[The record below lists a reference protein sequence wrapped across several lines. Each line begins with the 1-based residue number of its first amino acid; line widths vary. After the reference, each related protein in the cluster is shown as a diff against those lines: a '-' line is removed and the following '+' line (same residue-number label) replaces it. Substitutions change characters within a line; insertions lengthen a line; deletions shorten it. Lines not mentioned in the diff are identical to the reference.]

1 MTLRHT
7 SIRTRMF
14 LLVSVPLLA
23 LIAIYAYAVVGQF
36 GTAVGLANAGK
47 VSGTTITPISDAMV
61 ALNAERNGAVLYLAT
76 RSSQSA
82 TAYRQ
87 EQAATD
93 RQFRTVE
100 TITRLGPVT
109 ANATPL
115 ERAAAATFV
124 KDGKGKLQAL
134 RTEVTSGGISRTVAI
149 NEYSAIMADG
159 LRVGE
164 QAIQQTYVSQS
175 LATTARQEVNL
186 YTAEMLV
193 LEENA
198 IYSGDVAAGHLPA
211 ADQKEFAQ
219 LAAVRQYLV
228 ADAVPQLDAEAGGLL
243 RQEVPASL
251 TAALTS
257 QENAIINAPANA
269 TGSVKPPVPLTV
281 WQPTAVAYASH
292 LEVVLTKSPA
302 WIQSQVTSSARQ
314 ALTTFIVAAS
324 VGLLAVIASI
334 VFSFLMG
341 RRLLRRLDALRQSAL
356 ELARERL
363 PSVMARLRDGDPVD
377 VDAEAP
383 PIEAGPDEIDQVR
396 EAFNTVHR
404 AAVEAAVDE
413 ANLRRGVSQVFRNLA
428 RRNQALLHRQLGL
441 LDSMERR
448 AEEPEQLED
457 LFRIDHLT
465 TRMRRHAEGLIVLS
479 GDSPGRGWSR
489 PVPFIDVLRAAVSEV
504 EDYTRIRVEVRSKAA
519 LAGPAV
525 ADVVH
530 LLAELIENA
539 TVFSPPNTMVR
550 VQGELVGRGFAVEIE
565 DRGLGIGEE
574 RLEEINRD
582 LTGLPAFDLAGS
594 DRLGLF
600 ITGRLAH
607 RHGIKVSLRS
617 SVYGGTSAVVII
629 PTSLVVADDA
639 VAAAPALAAGV
650 RTLQPAVAAAALSS
664 GNGHAGNGHAD
675 TGYAGNGYAGNGLS
689 GSEHAAHELAGN
701 DFAGNGHPGNGHAG
715 NGHAENGHPDNGF
728 AGNGLL
734 STEPGSTAHLITEPA
749 GDALLS
755 TGPASNAHLTTES
768 PGDAHLSTGPADEGL
783 LGDGPAGN
791 GHGASAEPRRPRH
804 AAGPR
809 VAIRPEDTQPFQTGS
824 SGAPADSGW
833 WSRSTLAS
841 RQAADSIQ
849 AGQAVAGAIELV
861 PGPEADPVAGQP
873 DGGEPDSGQ
882 PDGGLPVR
890 VRQAALAPQ
899 LRDRDPADS
908 GEIEAPAPAEAFRST
923 MSAMQS
929 GWERARSVAGTPSAD
944 ASPDATASADQN
956 PADSGE

>member
-23 LIAIYAYAVVGQF
+23 LIAIYAYAVAGQF
-36 GTAVGLANAGK
+36 STAVGLANAGK
-47 VSGTTITPISDAMV
+47 VSGTTITPVSDAMV
-61 ALNAERNGAVLYLAT
+61 ALNAERSGAVLYLLT
-76 RSSQSA
+76 RSSQA
-82 TAYRQ
+82 AAAYQ
-87 EQAATD
+87 NEQAATN
-93 RQFRTVE
+93 RQFRSVE
-100 TITRLGPVT
+100 TITKSGPVT

-115 ERAAAATFV
+115 EKAAAAAFV
-124 KDGKGKLQAL
+124 QDGKGRLQAL
-134 RTEVTSGGISRTVAI
+134 RSEVAGGGISRTAAI
-149 NEYSAIMADG
+149 DAYSAIMGDG

-186 YTAEMLV
+186 YAAETIV
-193 LEENA
+193 LQENDV
-198 IYSGDVAAGHLPA
+198 YSGDVAAGHMPA
-211 ADQKEFAQ
+211 SDQKDFAQ
-219 LAAVRQYLV
+219 LVALRRYLV
-228 ADAVPQLDAEAGGLL
+228 GNAVPQLDAEAGGLL

-257 QENAIINAPANA
+257 QENAIINAPASA
-269 TGSVKPPVPLTV
+269 TGGVKPPVPLTV
-281 WQPTAVAYASH
+281 WQPTATAYAAH
-292 LEVVLTKSPA
+292 LGVVLTKSPA
-302 WIQSQVTSSARQ
+302 WIQSQVTSSARR

-334 VFSFLMG
+334 VFSFLIG
-341 RRLLRRLDALRQSAL
+341 RRLLRRLDALRESAL
-356 ELARERL
+356 ELASERL
-363 PSVMARLRDGDPVD
+363 PSVMARLRDGETVD
-377 VDAEAP
+377 VGAEAP
-383 PIEAGPDEIDQVR
+383 PVEAGPDEIDQVR

-404 AAVEAAVDE
+404 AAVAAAVDE

-441 LDSMERR
+441 LDGMERR

-489 PVPFIDVLRAAVSEV
+489 PVPFIDVLRAAVSEI
-504 EDYTRIRVEVRSKAA
+504 EDYTRVRVEVRSKAA

-539 TVFSPPNTMVR
+539 TVFSPPNTVVR

-600 ITGRLAH
+600 IAGRLAH

-629 PTSLVVADDA
+629 PTGLVVTGNGA
-639 VAAAPALAAGV
+639 VPAPASTA
-650 RTLQPAVAAAALSS
+650 RTLQPATAAAALSS
-664 GNGHAGNGHAD
+664 GNGYAGHGSAGNGHLG
-675 TGYAGNGYAGNGLS
+675 T
-689 GSEHAAHELAGN
+689 EPT
-701 DFAGNGHPGNGHAG
+701 GNGHLGTEPTGNGHLA
-715 NGHAENGHPDNGF
+715 
-728 AGNGLL
+728 
-734 STEPGSTAHLITEPA
+734 TEPA
-749 GDALLS
+749 ENEP
-755 TGPASNAHLTTES
+755 TGNANGTT
-768 PGDAHLSTGPADEGL
+768 
-783 LGDGPAGN
+783 
-791 GHGASAEPRRPRH
+791 AEPRPPRH

-809 VAIRPEDTQPFQTGS
+809 VALRPEDTQPFQTGPPE
-824 SGAPADSGW
+824 GPADSGW
-833 WSRSTLAS
+833 WTRSTLAS

-849 AGQAVAGAIELV
+849 AGQAVAGATELV
-861 PGPEADPVAGQP
+861 SGPEAGPAA
-873 DGGEPDSGQ
+873 GQ

-899 LRDRDPADS
+899 LRDRDATDS
-908 GEIEAPAPAEAFRST
+908 RALQAPASAEAVRST

-929 GWERARSVAGTPSAD
+929 GWERARSVADTPTAD
-944 ASPDATASADQN
+944 ADPDAAAPAEQN
-956 PADSGE
+956 PAGQGGE

>member
-23 LIAIYAYAVVGQF
+23 LIAVYAYAVVGQF

-47 VSGTTITPISDAMV
+47 VSGTTITPVSDALV
-61 ALNAERNGAVLYLAT
+61 ALNAERSGAVLYLAT
-76 RSSQSA
+76 RSSQA
-82 TAYRQ
+82 AAAYRQ

-93 RQFRTVE
+93 RQFHIVE
-100 TITRLGPVT
+100 TITRSGPVT
-109 ANATPL
+109 ANATRL
-115 ERAAAATFV
+115 EKTAAAAFV
-124 KDGKGKLQAL
+124 KDGQGPLQAL
-134 RTEVTSGGISRTVAI
+134 RSEVTNGGIGRTGAI
-149 NEYSAIMADG
+149 NAYSAIMADG
-159 LRVGE
+159 LQVGE

-193 LEENA
+193 LEEND
-198 IYSGDVAAGHLPA
+198 IYSGDAATGHLPA

-257 QENAIINAPANA
+257 QENAIISAPVSG
-269 TGSVKPPVPLTV
+269 TGSAKPPVPLTV
-281 WQPTAVAYASH
+281 WQPTATAYASH

-302 WIQSQVTSSARQ
+302 WIQSQVTSSARR

-334 VFSFLMG
+334 VFSFLLG
-341 RRLLRRLDALRQSAL
+341 RRLLRRLTGLRQSAL

-363 PSVMARLRDGDPVD
+363 PSVMARLRDGDTVD

-383 PIEAGPDEIDQVR
+383 PAETGPDEIDQVR
-396 EAFNTVHR
+396 QAFNTVHR

-413 ANLRRGVSQVFRNLA
+413 ANLRRGVNQVFRNLA

-441 LDSMERR
+441 LDGMERR

-489 PVPFIDVLRAAVSEV
+489 PVPFVDVLRAAVSEI
-504 EDYTRIRVEVRSKAA
+504 EDYTRIRVEVRSKTA

-565 DRGLGIGEE
+565 DRGLGIAQE
-574 RLEEINRD
+574 RLEQINRD

-629 PTSLVVADDA
+629 PTSLVVTDEGT
-639 VAAAPALAAGV
+639 APALATSA

-664 GNGHAGNGHAD
+664 GNGPAGHGQAGRGLAGNEYPDNGLPGNEYDRNRLAGDEHAGN
-675 TGYAGNGYAGNGLS
+675 
-689 GSEHAAHELAGN
+689 E
-701 DFAGNGHPGNGHAG
+701 
-715 NGHAENGHPDNGF
+715 
-728 AGNGLL
+728 
-734 STEPGSTAHLITEPA
+734 
-749 GDALLS
+749 
-755 TGPASNAHLTTES
+755 
-768 PGDAHLSTGPADEGL
+768 
-783 LGDGPAGN
+783 PAGN
-791 GHGASAEPRRPRH
+791 GHGATAEPRRPRH

-809 VAIRPEDTQPFQTGS
+809 VAVRAEDTQPFQTS
-824 SGAPADSGW
+824 PPEASAEPGW
-833 WSRSTLAS
+833 WARSTLAS

-849 AGQAVAGAIELV
+849 TGQVVAGVTELV
-861 PGPEADPVAGQP
+861 SGPEAGPAAD
-873 DGGEPDSGQ
+873 Q

-899 LRDRDPADS
+899 LRDRDATDTGTFQAP
-908 GEIEAPAPAEAFRST
+908 PAPASAEAIRST

-929 GWERARSVAGTPSAD
+929 GWERARSAAGPRPAD
-944 ASPDATASADQN
+944 AGPDAAASAEQN
-956 PADSGE
+956 PADRDGE